1 MATAVELRWARHDS
15 PLGPVLLVCGDDGLV
30 GVSFLDGREADE
42 EAARLATARGATA
55 IEQPAALADLGH
67 QLDAYFAGSREPFR
81 QAIDW
86 EQFEPFQRR
95 VLQRCAT
102 IEYGDRISYGE
113 LAEEIGAPRA
123 ARAVGNALRSNPI
136 TIVIPCHRV
145 VRSDGSIGGYG
156 GVDLEQRK
164 ARLLELELGSAAAAA

>member
-1 MATAVELRWARHDS
+1 MTAAVELRWARHDS
-15 PLGPVLLVCGDDGLV
+15 PLGTLLLACSDRGLV
-30 GVSFLDGREADE
+30 AVSFLDGRDADE
-42 EAARLATARGATA
+42 EAGRFATTRGATA
-55 IEQPAALADLGH
+55 IEQPAALADLGR
-67 QLDAYFAGSREPFR
+67 QLDGYFAGSRERFA

-86 EQFEPFQRR
+86 EQFEPFQRS

-113 LAEEIGAPRA
+113 LAGEIGAPRA

-136 TIVIPCHRV
+136 TIAIPCHRV